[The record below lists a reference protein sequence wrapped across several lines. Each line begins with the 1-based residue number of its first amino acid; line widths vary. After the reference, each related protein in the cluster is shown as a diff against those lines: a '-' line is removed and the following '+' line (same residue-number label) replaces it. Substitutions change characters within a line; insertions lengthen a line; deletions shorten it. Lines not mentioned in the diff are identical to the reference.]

1 MHNENCALKYKIY
14 TNQNIELTHRIDAK
28 YYSFLSILSII
39 CITFFIITYFVIFV
53 YDNII

>member
-14 TNQNIELTHRIDAK
+14 TNQNIEFTHRIDAK